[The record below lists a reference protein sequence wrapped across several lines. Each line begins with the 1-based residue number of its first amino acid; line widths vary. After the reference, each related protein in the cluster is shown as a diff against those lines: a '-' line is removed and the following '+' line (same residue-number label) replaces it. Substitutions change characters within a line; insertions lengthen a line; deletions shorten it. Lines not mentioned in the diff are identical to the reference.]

1 LAQQGWANA
10 MIGVVATRTLLTVEQ
25 FEQLSEEE
33 HYRYE
38 LDHGELVEVAC
49 ATYEH
54 NEIRGVL
61 EHALRAFLAAHRV
74 GRVIAEQEFR
84 LVGDTVRRPDVAFL
98 RAEVASRIDKSKS
111 ILDVVPDLVAE
122 IVSPNDTAQQLMRK
136 VDQLLAAGCRSVWV
150 IYPAERKVHAYGQN
164 DQVQVLGA
172 GKNLEVPE
180 LLPGFS
186 LPVAQL
192 FE

>member
-1 LAQQGWANA
+1 MTQQGWTNA

-25 FEQLSEEE
+25 FERLSEEE

-38 LDHGELVEVAC
+38 LDHGELVEVAW

-54 NEIRGVL
+54 NRIRGKI
-61 EHALRAFLAAHRV
+61 ETALNGFLA
-74 GRVIAEQEFR
+74 GRRIGEAVAEQEFR
-84 LVGDTVRRPDVAFL
+84 LGEDTVRRPDVAFL
-98 RAEVASRIDKSKS
+98 RAEAVSRIDKSKN
-111 ILDVVPDLVAE
+111 ILGVVPDLVAE

-136 VDQLLAAGCRSVWV
+136 VDQLLAAGCRCVWV

-164 DQVQVLGA
+164 DQVQMLGA
-172 GKNLEVPE
+172 GKNLEAPE

-186 LPVAQL
+186 LPVSQL